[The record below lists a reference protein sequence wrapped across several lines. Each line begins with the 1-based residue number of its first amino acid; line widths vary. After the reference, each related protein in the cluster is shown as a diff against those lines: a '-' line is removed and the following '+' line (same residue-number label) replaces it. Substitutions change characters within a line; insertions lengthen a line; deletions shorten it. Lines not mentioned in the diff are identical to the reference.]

1 MNIHGIEVNCKNKP
15 LYDKDFIPFSKFT
28 EEFEK
33 SVETT
38 GGKKIAIALY
48 GNGETI
54 YVSKISIHKDGF
66 LDANRFYVERMVK
79 FLLWMKGGWKVAIC
93 GDKSIAEFISDTYR
107 KGGAREFDAEF
118 MASIYNHP
126 FEVVSLPYDDMPV
139 SRETNMSV
147 GGNLNGY
154 RIGFDAGGS
163 DRKVSAII
171 DGRTVFSEETVW
183 NPKLNSDLNYHY
195 SGIMESLKKAASY
208 LPQVDAIGVSSAGI
222 FFDNKC
228 MIASLFLKVPKDVF
242 EKEAKNI
249 YQRAAREINPKAPV
263 MVCND
268 GDVAALAGSM
278 SLRKNSLLGI
288 AMGTS
293 EAAGFVDENGNIK
306 GWLNELA
313 FAPVNV
319 GPKGT
324 IDEWSGDI
332 GCGVKYLSQDAVVKL
347 CPIAGIDLQAD
358 ATPAQKLRAVQELVE
373 VGDGRAHRV
382 FSSIGVYLG
391 HGLAQYYKMY
401 SMKQVLLLGR
411 VMSGAGGNII
421 LRTAEKVLKEEYPN
435 IAENLKLNLPD
446 EKSRLVGQSVAAA
459 SLPVLE

>member
-263 MVCND
+263 MV
-268 GDVAALAGSM
+268 
-278 SLRKNSLLGI
+278 
-288 AMGTS
+288 
-293 EAAGFVDENGNIK
+293 
-306 GWLNELA
+306 
-313 FAPVNV
+313 
-319 GPKGT
+319 
-324 IDEWSGDI
+324 
-332 GCGVKYLSQDAVVKL
+332 
-347 CPIAGIDLQAD
+347 
-358 ATPAQKLRAVQELVE
+358 
-373 VGDGRAHRV
+373 
-382 FSSIGVYLG
+382 
-391 HGLAQYYKMY
+391 
-401 SMKQVLLLGR
+401 
-411 VMSGAGGNII
+411 
-421 LRTAEKVLKEEYPN
+421 
-435 IAENLKLNLPD
+435 
-446 EKSRLVGQSVAAA
+446 
-459 SLPVLE
+459 